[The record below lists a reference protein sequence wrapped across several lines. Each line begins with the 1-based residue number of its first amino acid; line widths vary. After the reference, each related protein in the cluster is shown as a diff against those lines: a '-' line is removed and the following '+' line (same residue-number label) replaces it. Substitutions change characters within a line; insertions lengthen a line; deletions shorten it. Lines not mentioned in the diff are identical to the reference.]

1 MIKKKIKN
9 ENTFTDRYLVSGF
22 VHVGFSVHLN
32 GSPWVPSLDKILLSK
47 LTTRTETISLRKVSH
62 RKKKHEL
69 KSW

>member
-1 MIKKKIKN
+1 MILKKIKN

-47 LTTRTETISLRKVSH
+47 LRTRTETISLRKVSH
-62 RKKKHEL
+62 RKKKNI
-69 KSW
+69 S